1 MPASVLGCTNLALRK
16 LKLKRMSPFAGWVDL
31 ALANWA
37 QHAGN
42 NSIQWLGGSEGAV
55 GIHTRLGVKEL
66 LRFFVNHMIEK
77 RHVKSKGYDPLS
89 HAIAA

>member
-16 LKLKRMSPFAGWVDL
+16 LKLKLKRMSPFAGWVDL
-31 ALANWA
+31 ALAHWA
-37 QHAGN
+37 QHARN

-66 LRFFVNHMIEK
+66 LRF
-77 RHVKSKGYDPLS
+77 LS
-89 HAIAA
+89 IT